1 MSAMH
6 SDPKTHPLGWI
17 SILLGLALLHLTLLY
32 TLKIIV
38 NPEQLAAWIKV
49 LSVDATSHQLLLI
62 LLIIINKHLYLYA
75 TLQCTVGLSISIW
88 LIICFRMLSAISAA
102 IIFFGIWLI
111 TLGVPGIWFFEFLVP
126 LVTAIVLISAYSC
139 YPTTYRRQGLGF
151 RLFECLTMRGF
162 IASAIIFTA
171 IIFYLN
177 RLSLNGGSYNL
188 SFSLAYAVC
197 CLFLL
202 ILTYAMDRYRQLMDN
217 QDQIS
222 YRRLHDFFID
232 GLVYVVGAMLVFQVI
247 DNFALGWFTESG
259 YKKLILSYAATTHK
273 TFHLTQRLLQDA
285 AGYASILYPIQL
297 IIETLFAITLC
308 LRVMVLPMMYGV
320 FCLVALLTWV
330 ELGVSPTWPPSPGAE
345 TNWLWE
351 LLFSTLLILIAIIYK
366 QRQLYY
372 RWHWRAFLLDYC
384 HDYYTPMVTSR
395 IVINAGILSL
405 IALALKS
412 LLNVQGLV
420 VVLVDT
426 SFALLILNLITEFMR
441 SYRYKQLYE

>member
-1 MSAMH
+1 MSAIH

-32 TLKIIV
+32 TLKIFV
-38 NPEQLAAWIKV
+38 SPEQLSARIKS
-49 LSVDATSHQLLLI
+49 LSDGATSHQLLLI
-62 LLIIINKHLYLYA
+62 LLTIINKHLYLYA
-75 TLQCTVGLSISIW
+75 TLQCIVGLSISIW
-88 LIICFRMLSAISAA
+88 LMISFRMSSAISAA

-111 TLGVPGIWFFEFLVP
+111 TLGVPGFWFFEFLVP
-126 LVTAIVLISAYSC
+126 LATAIVLISAHCC
-139 YPTTYRRQGLGF
+139 YPTTYRPQGFGF
-151 RLFECLTMRGF
+151 RLFECFGMRGL
-162 IASAIIFTA
+162 IVSTIIFLA
-171 IIFYLN
+171 VIFYLN

-188 SFSLAYAVC
+188 GFSLAYSMC
-197 CLFLL
+197 CFFLL
-202 ILTYAMDRYRQLMDN
+202 ILTYVMDRHRQSMDN

-222 YRRLHDFFID
+222 YQRLHDFFID
-232 GLVYVVGAMLVFQVI
+232 ALIYVVGAMLVFQVI

-259 YKKLILSYAATTHK
+259 YKKLIFSYAATTHK
-273 TFHLTQRLLQDA
+273 TFHLTQRLLQDS
-285 AGYASILYPIQL
+285 AGYASILYPIQ
-297 IIETLFAITLC
+297 IVMESLFAITLC

-372 RWHWRAFLLDYC
+372 RWHWRAFLLDYYQ
-384 HDYYTPMVTSR
+384 DYYTPMITSR

-412 LLNVQGLV
+412 LLSVQGLV

-426 SFALLILNLITEFMR
+426 SLALLILNLITEFMR
-441 SYRYKQLYE
+441 SYRYKQ